1 MLLHLVGVAV
11 WRASDA
17 PVRIGPDSR
26 FRFRGRTT
34 HPVRIR
40 FGVSTQRMQG
50 VFSGK
55 FEVDVASE
63 RQARDGE
70 AFEVDLALADLVPIN
85 PMLGD
90 TAEGLEVA
98 DIYALT
104 ILEDAG
110 LEIESI
116 EIDGRD

>member
-1 MLLHLVGVAV
+1 
-11 WRASDA
+11 
-17 PVRIGPDSR
+17 
-26 FRFRGRTT
+26 
-34 HPVRIR
+34 
-40 FGVSTQRMQG
+40 
-50 VFSGK
+50 
-55 FEVDVASE
+55 
-63 RQARDGE
+63 
-70 AFEVDLALADLVPIN
+70 
-85 PMLGD
+85 MLGD